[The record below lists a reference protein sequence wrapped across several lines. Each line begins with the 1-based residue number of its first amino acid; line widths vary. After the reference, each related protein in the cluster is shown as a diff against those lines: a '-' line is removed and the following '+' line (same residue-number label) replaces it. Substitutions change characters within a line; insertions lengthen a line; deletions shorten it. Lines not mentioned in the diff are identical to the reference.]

1 MGMMRIFN
9 TSGPCNPDLHYTVMR
24 EELIVTGQQLVE
36 QGRYFTIFA
45 PRQAGKT
52 TYFQLLFRQLKKQNY
67 TPVWISFESL
77 RTIGR
82 EKFYQ
87 VMGHELQRAL
97 ASYGLKLDYPFSDQV
112 DVQRFFEEIRKQTP
126 RIVLVIDEF
135 EDVPTSAM
143 SELLHAFR
151 KMYHQKEHYALHA
164 LALVGVGSLAE
175 LVVSSSSPFNIVD
188 ELQIPYFSQ
197 AEVEHL
203 IQEYVADSGQRF
215 EAEVIQAIYDN
226 TQGQP
231 GLVCALC
238 HYLVNTRVPDRS
250 QPVSMSAFY
259 TTLRHFLTE
268 RMDKNILN
276 VVQKAKEKQ
285 SFMLRLLFDDNPIPF
300 TVDDKDIA
308 YLHANG
314 VVDNVNGFVEIPVPL
329 YSKRLITAFRPSI
342 NGEASH
348 YVSAHDTFQEY
359 LSPGGLNLHTIL
371 ERYRDYVRRRGFRA
385 FDTAQLKEGAWH
397 YSLDGFISF
406 FLESLGGESFI
417 EVPTGRGRTDILILF
432 RGRKYIIETK
442 VFASQTRLGQGKRQL
457 VEYLHSERI
466 DEGYCVVFSAKH
478 SADDPLYSDEM
489 IDGKRIYTYIIRT
502 DFEMPSRA

>member
-1 MGMMRIFN
+1 MMRTFN
-9 TSGPCNPDLHYTVMR
+9 TSGPCNPELHYTVMR
-24 EELIVTGQQLVE
+24 EDLIVTGQQLVA
-36 QGRYFTIFA
+36 QGCYFTIFA

-52 TYFQLLFRQLKKQNY
+52 TYFQLLFRQLKKQDY

-77 RTIGR
+77 RTIDR

-97 ASYGLKLDYPFSDQV
+97 ASYGLKLEYPFSDQV
-112 DVQRFFEEIRKQTP
+112 DVQRFFEVVRTQTP

-135 EDVPTSAM
+135 EDVPASAL

-151 KMYHQKEHYALHA
+151 KMYHQKEYHALHA

-203 IQEYVADSGQRF
+203 IQEYVADSGQGF
-215 EAEVIQAIYDN
+215 EADVIQAIYDN

-300 TVDDKDIA
+300 TVDDEDIA

-314 VVDNVNGFVEIPVPL
+314 VVDNINGFVEIPVPL

-342 NGEASH
+342 NGEATH
-348 YVSAHDTFQEY
+348 YVSAYDSFSEY
-359 LSPGGLNLHTIL
+359 VSPDGLNLHAIL

-385 FDTAQLKEGAWH
+385 FNTEQLKEGAWH
-397 YSLDGFISF
+397 YSLDGFINF
-406 FLESLGGESFI
+406 FIERLDGDTLV
-417 EVPTGRGRTDILILF
+417 EVPTGRGRTDILILYP
-432 RGRKYIIETK
+432 GHKYIIETK
-442 VFASQTRLGQGKRQL
+442 VFADDFYFQRGKRQL
-457 VEYLHSERI
+457 ADYLGSERLT
-466 DEGYCVVFSAKH
+466 EGYYVVFSAKH
-478 SADDPLYSDEM
+478 GSDDPLYFDEV
-489 IDGKRIYTYIIRT
+489 IDGKRIYTYIIRIN
-502 DFEMPSRA
+502 FEMPSRA

>member
-1 MGMMRIFN
+1 MRIFN
-9 TSGPCNPDLHYTVMR
+9 TSGPCDPDLHYTVMR
-24 EELIVTGQQLVE
+24 EELVATGQKLVE

-52 TYFQLLFRQLKKQNY
+52 TYFQLLFRQLKKQDF

-97 ASYGLKLDYPFSDQV
+97 ASHGLKLDYPFSDQV
-112 DVQRFFEEIRKQTP
+112 DVQRFFEAVRPQTP

-135 EDVPTSAM
+135 EDVPASAM

-151 KMYHQKEHYALHA
+151 KMYHQKEYYALHA

-188 ELQIPYFSQ
+188 ELQIPYFTQS
-197 AEVEHL
+197 EVEHL
-203 IQEYVADSGQRF
+203 IEEYVADSGQRF
-215 EAEVIQAIYDN
+215 EPEVIQAIYDN

-238 HYLVNTRVPDRS
+238 HYLVNTAVLDRS
-250 QPVSMSAFY
+250 QSVSIQAFY

-276 VVQKAKEKQ
+276 IVQKAREKQ
-285 SFMLRLLFDDNPIPF
+285 DFMLRLLFDDNPIPF
-300 TVDDKDIA
+300 TVDDPDIA

-342 NGEASH
+342 NGESKF
-348 YVSAHDTFQEY
+348 YVSAYDSFSEY
-359 LSPGGLNLHTIL
+359 LLPDGLNLHAIL
-371 ERYRDYVRRRGFRA
+371 ERYRDYVRRRGFHA
-385 FDTAQLKEGAWH
+385 FNAEQLKEGAWH
-397 YSLDGFISF
+397 YSLDGFINF
-406 FLESLGGESFI
+406 FIDRLRGDTLV
-417 EVPTGRGRTDILILF
+417 EVPTGRGRTDILIVYP
-432 RGRKYIIETK
+432 GHKYIIETK
-442 VFASQTRLGQGKRQL
+442 VFADDSYFQRGKRQL
-457 VEYLHSERI
+457 ADYLESERLA
-466 DEGYCVVFSAKH
+466 EGYYLVFSAKH
-478 SADDPLYSDEM
+478 RADDPLYFDET

-502 DFEMPSRA
+502 NFEMASRG